1 VLALAELEVRH
12 TRRHQPTR
20 RVAIPYVRLPMDR
33 GHYGAVLLGCVV
45 AATVDGL
52 LDEQAQALPAFL
64 AEARSGPIPIPGRRL
79 RFRLQTDVHGLARSR
94 HRLLGEEGG
103 LVAELDLHSQYPAPQ
118 LIAAIWASSQQPT
131 RPRDLC
137 LRAIERAIGTPGVYP
152 TEVTIRVRTEI
163 PASHI
168 PFGPEADVPVLDW
181 TGVDSDLRWAM
192 EVLGYGP
199 SDHPDRDDVQRRF
212 RRLLRLAHPDHGGEA
227 DTAAERIDDLGEA
240 RRTLLAG
247 LTGIDPTDR
256 AAG

>member
-1 VLALAELEVRH
+1 VFALAEVEVRH

-20 RVAIPYVRLPMDR
+20 RVAVPYTRLPMDR
-33 GHYGAVLLGCVV
+33 GQYGAVLLGCLV

-52 LDEQAQALPAFL
+52 LVEQLEALPAFL
-64 AEARSGPIPIPGRRL
+64 AEARLGPIAVPKRRL

-94 HRLLGEEGG
+94 HRLLGEDGG

-118 LIAAIWASSQQPT
+118 LIGAVWAASQLPT

-137 LRAIERAIGTPGVYP
+137 LRAIERAIGAPGVYP
-152 TEVTIRVRTEI
+152 SEVVVRVRTEI
-163 PASHI
+163 PPSHI
-168 PFGPEADVPVLDW
+168 PFTVEADVPFVDW
-181 TGVDSDLRWAM
+181 TGVPSDLRWAM

-199 SDHPDRDDVQRRF
+199 ADEPSRDDVQRRY

-227 DTAAERIDDLGEA
+227 DTAADRIEELSEA

-247 LTGIDPTDR
+247 LDPTDQ

>member
-20 RVAIPYVRLPMDR
+20 RVAIPYARLPMDR

-52 LDEQAQALPAFL
+52 LEEQVQALPAFL
-64 AEARSGPIPIPGRRL
+64 AEARTGTITIPGRRL

-94 HRLLGEEGG
+94 HRLFGEDHR
-103 LVAELDLHSQYPAPQ
+103 LVVELDLHSQYPAPQ
-118 LIAAIWASSQQPT
+118 LIGAVWAASQLAT
-131 RPRDLC
+131 RPREMC
-137 LRAIERAIGTPGVYP
+137 LRAIERAIGAPGLYP
-152 TEVTIRVRTEI
+152 EEVTVRIRTEI

-168 PFGPEADVPVLDW
+168 PFGPDAEPIADW
-181 TGVDSDLRWAM
+181 TGIEGDLRWAM

-227 DTAAERIDDLGEA
+227 DTAADRIDELGEA
-240 RRTLLAG
+240 RRTLLAVLG
-247 LTGIDPTDR
+247 PTDR
-256 AAG
+256 AIG